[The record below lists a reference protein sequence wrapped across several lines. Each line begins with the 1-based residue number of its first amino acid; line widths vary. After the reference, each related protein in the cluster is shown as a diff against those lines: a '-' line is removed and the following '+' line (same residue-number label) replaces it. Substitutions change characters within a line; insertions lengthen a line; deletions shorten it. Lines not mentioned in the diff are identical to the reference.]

1 MQFEFEFE
9 FDLEPSDVWQTNCDD
24 MAVITRGLL

>member
-9 FDLEPSDVWQTNCDD
+9 FDLEPSDVWQTNYDD
-24 MAVITRGLL
+24 LAFITRGLL